1 MSGETN
7 KDKLLDDELIDKDF
21 NDALS
26 DLQKSLEPDEK
37 VDELQKAKKVAP
49 KAEEDEDEG
58 EDEGEDEED
67 EEYTKS
73 IADILDEDPDASA
86 AIDVEPFLRQLV
98 KAVDESITEINKSV
112 SKKIATLE
120 ALVKSQSAVLLQ
132 TAKLEKSTNDTIKAI
147 GKQPVP
153 SKSVTTLAKSRFG
166 DDDNASEYSNMDVL
180 AKSRDW
186 VKDHKI
192 SLIDAGKIEG
202 RINKGKLGTV
212 GDRLDQKVAELM
224 KEGK

>member
-7 KDKLLDDELIDKDF
+7 KDNLQNDELIEQDF
-21 NDALS
+21 NDALT

-37 VDELQKAKKVAP
+37 TDELQKAKGDKSPEV
-49 KAEEDEDEG
+49 EEDEDKG
-58 EDEGEDEED
+58 EEE
-67 EEYTKS
+67 EEEEQYTKS
-73 IADILDEDPDASA
+73 IADILDEDPDASV

-98 KAVDESITEINKSV
+98 KAVDESIAELIKSV
-112 SKKIATLE
+112 GKRMGTLE
-120 ALVKSQSAVLLQ
+120 KLVKSQSAVLLQ
-132 TAKLEKSTNDTIKAI
+132 TAKLEKSISDTIQAI
-147 GKQPVP
+147 GGQPVP
-153 SKSVTTLAKSRFG
+153 SNSIRTLAKSRFG
-166 DDDNASEYSNMDVL
+166 NEESAPEYSNMDVL

-186 VKDHKI
+186 VKNQKI

-202 RINKGKLGTV
+202 RINKGKLGTF